1 MQRFTYPIRL
11 ISDQDSGGF
20 VVVFRDLPEAIT
32 QGDTLEE
39 CLQEAADCLEE
50 AIAARIDE
58 HLELPL
64 PSELQE
70 KEYLVTLSLQ
80 MTFKAIVYL
89 LLQES
94 GITVLELAQR
104 LKIEPKEAQKILDP
118 RYETRLSTIDEVLS
132 IFGRKA
138 TLELINV

>member
-1 MQRFTYPIRL
+1 MQRFTFPIRL
-11 ISDQDSGGF
+11 ISDHDSGGF

-32 QGDTLEE
+32 QGDTKTE

-50 AIAARIDE
+50 AIAARIDDN
-58 HLELPL
+58 LALPI
-64 PSELQE
+64 PSGLQE

-80 MTFKAIVYL
+80 MTFKAILYL

-104 LKIEPKEAQKILDP
+104 LEIDQKEAQKILDP
-118 RYETRLSTIDEVLS
+118 RYETQLSTIDQVLT

-138 TLELINV
+138 TVDLINV